1 MKITKNIFNM
11 KSKVL
16 LPMVATVILAG
27 AMFLAGC
34 EKEKI
39 TNENNTS
46 GVQEETA
53 LNPIV
58 PDSSVKEKLDDF
70 FSKWEDTVTV
80 KFTDCINVINGMD
93 ELKKLGCDNLKIDFN
108 KYSLIWGKVMAYH
121 TGYSIQNR
129 TLYYD
134 GVNGTYHYDV
144 ILHVGDSGYGV
155 VYGIYFWDIFPKKNY
170 KNLVLNVKTIN
181 S

>member
-1 MKITKNIFNM
+1 MKL
-11 KSKVL
+11 KVL

-93 ELKKLGCDNLKIDFN
+93 ELKNSDVTTSKLILTNTALFGVKSWRITQDTPFKIEP
-108 KYSLIWGKVMAYH
+108 YIMTA
-121 TGYSIQNR
+121 
-129 TLYYD
+129 
-134 GVNGTYHYDV
+134 
-144 ILHVGDSGYGV
+144 
-155 VYGIYFWDIFPKKNY
+155 
-170 KNLVLNVKTIN
+170 
-181 S
+181 

>member
-1 MKITKNIFNM
+1 
-11 KSKVL
+11 
-16 LPMVATVILAG
+16 
-27 AMFLAGC
+27 
-34 EKEKI
+34 
-39 TNENNTS
+39 
-46 GVQEETA
+46 
-53 LNPIV
+53 
-58 PDSSVKEKLDDF
+58 VKEKLDDF

-170 KNLVLNVKTIN
+170 KNLVLNVKTIK

>member
-1 MKITKNIFNM
+1 MLDIKTIDMKTQRF
-11 KSKVL
+11 
-16 LPMVATVILAG
+16 LPILATVILAG

-108 KYSLIWGKVMAYH
+108 KYSLIWGKVIAYH
-121 TGYSIQNR
+121 T
-129 TLYYD
+129 
-134 GVNGTYHYDV
+134 
-144 ILHVGDSGYGV
+144 
-155 VYGIYFWDIFPKKNY
+155 
-170 KNLVLNVKTIN
+170 
-181 S
+181 

>member
-1 MKITKNIFNM
+1 MSRRTIFGISM
-11 KSKVL
+11 ACVL
-16 LPMVATVILAG
+16 VGML
-27 AMFLAGC
+27 FFAGC
-34 EKEKI
+34 EKERI

-121 TGYSIQNR
+121 TGYSIQKR

-134 GVNGTYHYDV
+134 GVNGTYRYDV

-170 KNLVLNVKTIN
+170 KSLALNVKTIK